1 MKRKILIIVLVII
14 LICAGTFA
22 ILYKKNAFAIKR
34 NSQREY
40 YKLSYYVKDIFTK
53 ECDVMFMGDSITWLY
68 DMEENFPGKNY
79 INRGISGDRTT
90 DVLDRCTFTFKN
102 VKAKKIVLL
111 IGIND
116 IFQTSKTEREVL
128 DNTYA
133 IIEKAKEY
141 NPDAEIF
148 VQSVY
153 PVSNGGF
160 GNLHDN
166 CAGKIDTVNK
176 ELSEKAE
183 EKGYT
188 YIDMFSVLVDE
199 NGCFTAS
206 YTYDGLH
213 PSKEGFKVITKEL
226 EKFL

>member
-1 MKRKILIIVLVII
+1 MKKRSKIIAACAALT
-14 LICAGTFA
+14 CAGVFSALVATNTFS
-22 ILYKKNAFAIKR
+22 LKR
-34 NSQREY
+34 SLSREY
-40 YKLSYYVKDIFTK
+40 YKLKGYAGDVFVG
-53 ECDVMFMGDSITWLY
+53 ECDTLFIGDSITWLF
-68 DMEENFPGKNY
+68 DMEENFPGKDY
-79 INRGISGDRTT
+79 VNRGISGDRTT

-116 IFQTSKTEREVL
+116 IFQTTRTEREVL
-128 DNTYA
+128 DNTYL

-141 NPDAEIF
+141 NPDAQIF

-153 PVSNGGF
+153 PVSNGAF

-176 ELSEKAE
+176 ELSEKAG

-199 NGCFTAS
+199 NGCFTAD

-213 PSKEGFKVITKEL
+213 PSEAGFRVIA
-226 EKFL
+226 EKLSEYL